1 MARTTRD
8 RSQDF
13 LLGPLGEAIRQVR
26 VDRGL
31 SQERL
36 ADLAE
41 IERSHMGR
49 IERGEANLSFLNL
62 MKIAKVLK
70 SDLSGIIKLAGY

>member
-1 MARTTRD
+1 M
-8 RSQDF
+8 
-13 LLGPLGEAIRQVR
+13 R

-49 IERGEANLSFLNL
+49 IERGEANVSFLNL

-70 SDLSGIIKLAGY
+70 TDLSEIIKSAGY